1 MMFRSFFLS
10 LSIALSLVPGQPHEA
25 FAADYPAPKYANWIA
40 KDFKFQN
47 GETLPELKLHY
58 QTIGEPTGE
67 PVLLLH
73 GTAGSD
79 SNFLTPDFAGQLFG
93 PGQVLDAAKYFIIL
107 PDAIGT
113 GQSTKPSDGARM
125 KFPKYNYDDMVVAQY
140 RLVTE
145 GLGLKH
151 LRLIIGNSMGGMQT
165 WLWGVTYPDMM
176 DGLAPMAAQPSPM
189 SGRNWIMR
197 RMLVEAIRRDPT
209 WNNGDYQTQP
219 QSLAFASTWFSL
231 ATSGG
236 TKAYQSLAPS
246 REKADK
252 MVEERLAAPFR
263 GDANDVLYQWEA
275 SADYGVG
282 MNLEA
287 IKARVLAINAEDD
300 ERNPPELGIM
310 ETQLKRVKN
319 GAFYLV
325 PASADTRGHG
335 TTGIARFWKDELANF
350 IKTLPNR

>member
-1 MMFRSFFLS
+1 MMFRSLFLS
-10 LSIALSLVPGQPHEA
+10 GLIAMSLTSAQSQHALS
-25 FAADYPAPKYANWIA
+25 ADYPAPKSANWIA
-40 KDFKFQN
+40 KDFRFQN

-58 QTIGEPTGE
+58 QTIGDRAGE

-73 GTAGSD
+73 GTAGSG
-79 SNFLTPDFAGQLFG
+79 SNFLTNDFAGQLFG
-93 PGQVLDAAKYFIIL
+93 AGQPLDATKYFIIL

-125 KFPKYNYDDMVVAQY
+125 KFPKYNYDDMVVAQH

-145 GLGLKH
+145 GLGVKH
-151 LRLIIGNSMGGMQT
+151 LRLVIGNSMGGMQT
-165 WLWGVTYPDMM
+165 WLWGVKYPDMM

-189 SGRNWIMR
+189 SGRNWMMR

-219 QSLAFASTWFSL
+219 QSLAFASVWFGI

-236 TKAYQSLAPS
+236 TKAYQALASS

-263 GDANDVLYQWEA
+263 GDANDILYQWEA

-282 MNLEA
+282 LNLEA
-287 IKARVLAINAEDD
+287 IKARLLAINAEDD

-310 ETQLKRVKN
+310 ESQLKRVRN
-319 GAFYLV
+319 GALFLI
-325 PASADTRGHG
+325 PASSETRGHG
-335 TTGIARFWKDELANF
+335 TTGMAKFWKDELAKF
-350 IKTLPNR
+350 ITTLPAR